1 MSREIP
7 RFWIKL
13 KHSDW
18 NGFLHHLETIEWPV
32 GVSLRCNTL
41 REKRPPR
48 NGNTRGIIV
57 RPYSYDIRIRVLQ
70 AYQHTE
76 QSQRQIARRF
86 NVSLS
91 FVRDLIRRYRETG
104 SIAPRKYP
112 GRPNLKID
120 KDSLELIL
128 SLGASDP
135 LLPLSTLCE
144 RLAHERQLRVSR
156 TTMWRTLQKHRP
168 NKAMLSS
175 ALHKQPSLLIL
186 QHTANSSLAT
196 TTQPNPQR

>member
-1 MSREIP
+1 MY
-7 RFWIKL
+7 
-13 KHSDW
+13 
-18 NGFLHHLETIEWPV
+18 
-32 GVSLRCNTL
+32 
-41 REKRPPR
+41 
-48 NGNTRGIIV
+48 GNTRGIIV
-57 RPYSYDIRIRVLQ
+57 RPYSYDIRIRVLH
-70 AYQHTE
+70 AYQHAE

-112 GRPNLKID
+112 GRPKLKID

-128 SLGASDP
+128 ALAADDP

-144 RLAHERQLRVSR
+144 RLAQERQLRISR
-156 TTMWRTLQKHRP
+156 TTMWRTLRKHRP

-175 ALHKQPSLLIL
+175 ALHKQPPLLIL
-186 QHTANSSLAT
+186 QHAANSSIAA